1 MRWIPLR
8 WNPGDTM
15 ATGIEEHLAERG
27 VTMDI
32 LEAVDEGLRRTKQ
45 VRLDQYGVIPGR
57 GAQTT
62 LPVE

>member
-1 MRWIPLR
+1 
-8 WNPGDTM
+8 M

-27 VTMDI
+27 LTMSI